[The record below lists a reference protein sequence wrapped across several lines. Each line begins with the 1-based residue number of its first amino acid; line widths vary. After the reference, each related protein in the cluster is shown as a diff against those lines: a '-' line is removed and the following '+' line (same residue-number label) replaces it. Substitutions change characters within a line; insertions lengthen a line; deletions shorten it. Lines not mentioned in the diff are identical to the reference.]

1 MESHRIN
8 DHGQV
13 DGMPTLG
20 ICTVETEGLPL
31 PIALFVRQSFG
42 SLDVSFIEGLL
53 WLTDFEVLQHDYR
66 STPTFVSSRR
76 T

>member
-1 MESHRIN
+1 MDRWM
-8 DHGQV
+8 GGPQ
-13 DGMPTLG
+13 LG
-20 ICTVETEGLPL
+20 KCSVETVGWPL

-42 SLDVSFIEGLL
+42 SLDVLSIEGLL

-76 T
+76 TGINRS